1 MFHLLVR
8 GHVFVSHTIV
18 IIITLVVVVTTGNGV
33 IKRGVTCSSFTSVSS
48 IPPIISFCMK
58 KPRYYYIIIIYMR
71 IYDLI
76 FSRMHQLLLDTKR
89 FAVHVLSEKQVHI
102 SRLFIYTR

>member
-18 IIITLVVVVTTGNGV
+18 IIIITSVVVVTTGNGV

-58 KPRYYYIIIIYMR
+58 KPRYYYILYI
-71 IYDLI
+71 
-76 FSRMHQLLLDTKR
+76 
-89 FAVHVLSEKQVHI
+89 
-102 SRLFIYTR
+102 